1 MENRFEDIRTF
12 IAVVQGKN
20 FATAAAR
27 LNLANSAV
35 SRRIRELED
44 RLGVQL
50 FNRTTRVVKLT
61 NIGNEFYERCLRIL
75 EDLDEAEQ
83 VAAQGVAELKGKL
96 RVSAPTSFGTLH
108 LMPIIAQFMQQHRG
122 LTVELELDERIVDL
136 VNDGFDVALRIS
148 RQLDPSLIARRIAP
162 IRHIACASPAYLKR
176 TVIPKVPADLVH
188 HSGLAYSNVDDRI
201 YWQFHD
207 PKNNAPVS
215 IDVPCVFRANNG
227 DVLCEAAIAGLGI
240 AALPT
245 FIISEAI
252 VSGKLV
258 PLLEKYQPPPVYM
271 YTVFPT
277 RRHLAAKVRAF
288 VDFMVERLKSDTPY
302 WDNYKR
308 TNLKTNRDSSF

>member
-20 FATAAAR
+20 FAKAAER

-61 NIGNEFYERCLRIL
+61 NIGKEFYERCLRVL
-75 EDLDEAEQ
+75 EDFDEAEQ
-83 VAAQGVAELKGKL
+83 IAAQGVAELKGKL
-96 RVSAPTSFGTLH
+96 RVSAPISFGTLH

-176 TVIPKVPADLVH
+176 TAIPKVPADLVR

-207 PKNNAPVS
+207 PKNNTPVS

-227 DVLCEAAIAGLGI
+227 DVLREAAIAGLGI

-252 VSGKLV
+252 IKWKISASAGKISAPACLHV
-258 PLLEKYQPPPVYM
+258 HSLSHSPTLGGQGARFCRFYGRTTEIRHALLG
-271 YTVFPT
+271 
-277 RRHLAAKVRAF
+277 
-288 VDFMVERLKSDTPY
+288 
-302 WDNYKR
+302 
-308 TNLKTNRDSSF
+308 